1 MVAAAVASPGTANS
15 TEVMS
20 PVVAVTDIIPRR
32 KAKAPTGVML
42 KMKGSIKANVVAPP
56 MPGKMP
62 TQNPTAIPISISPKV
77 GQVKTASKPEISA
90 SNTVAPI
97 RP

>member
-1 MVAAAVASPGTANS
+1 MASPGTANR

-32 KAKAPTGVML
+32 KANAPTGVML

-56 MPGKMP
+56 IPGKMP
-62 TQNPTAIPISISPKV
+62 TQKPIAMPISIRPKV
-77 GQVKTASKPEISA
+77 GQVKTWSKPEIKA
-90 SNTVAPI
+90 STTFTPKG
-97 RP
+97 